1 MNNDKLNR
9 IIVDFVS
16 SYQKQHQTQ
25 TNWRQPII
33 GFASAENSLFDQ
45 YKKIIRSSHA
55 TPKELL
61 PGAKS
66 VVVYFIPFEKNL
78 HRENAASPVFA
89 SRSWAVA
96 YVETNQ
102 LISDLNQHIKNELSS
117 NRYQAALVPP
127 THNFDKKTLMSD
139 WSHRHMAYAAGIGS
153 FGTNNLLITAK
164 GCSGRVGSLVT
175 DLAFEPS
182 QAQNGENCLT
192 KAGQQCLKCVKQC
205 AYDALH
211 ADGFDRHAC
220 YRQLLLNDRHHK
232 DLGLTDVCGKCAAM
246 VPCSVTNPVK
256 KLNKGS

>member
-1 MNNDKLNR
+1 MNNDRLNT

-25 TNWRQPII
+25 STWRRPII
-33 GFASAENSLFDQ
+33 GFALAENSLFNQ
-45 YKKIIRSSHA
+45 YKKIVQPSHA

-61 PGAKS
+61 PGAES

-96 YVETNQ
+96 YIETNQ
-102 LISDLNQHIKNELSS
+102 LISDLNQHIKNRLAAHG
-117 NRYQAALVPP
+117 YQAALVPP

-153 FGTNNLLITAK
+153 LGVHNLLITDK

-175 DLAFEPS
+175 NLALEPS
-182 QAQNGENCLT
+182 PAQSGENCLT
-192 KAGQQCLKCVKQC
+192 KAGEKCLKCVKQC
-205 AYDALH
+205 VYDALY
-211 ADGFDRHAC
+211 ADRFDRHAC
-220 YRQLLLNDRHHK
+220 YRQVLLNDRHHK
-232 DLGLTDVCGKCAAM
+232 DLDLTDVCGKCAAM
-246 VPCSVTNPVK
+246 VPCSVTNPVRAQ
-256 KLNKGS
+256 NKAS

>member
-1 MNNDKLNR
+1 MNNDKLNE
-9 IIVDFVS
+9 IIVEFVS

-25 TNWRQPII
+25 STWRRPII
-33 GFASAENSLFDQ
+33 GFALAENSLFNQ
-45 YKKIIRSSHA
+45 YKKIVQPSHA

-61 PGAKS
+61 PRAES

-78 HRENAASPVFA
+78 HKENAASPVYA
-89 SRSWAVA
+89 SHSWAVA

-102 LISDLNQHIKNELSS
+102 LISDLNQHIKNELAS

-153 FGTNNLLITAK
+153 FGVHNLLITEK

-175 DLAFEPS
+175 DLALEPS
-182 QAQNGENCLT
+182 PVQDGENCLT
-192 KAGQQCLKCVKQC
+192 KSGQKCLKCVEQC
-205 AYDALH
+205 VYDALH

-220 YRQLLLNDRHHK
+220 YRQLLLNDRHHE
-232 DLGLTDVCGKCAAM
+232 DLGLTDVCGKCASM
-246 VPCSVTNPVK
+246 VPCSVANPVK
-256 KLNKGS
+256 KTSKES